1 MKRASNTKP
10 AANTTIALTIRPAHR
25 RIRRVGWGGVAVGVC
40 STLFGQCIAYENFSM
55 AELKVPVDQTK
66 LKHVSFIKV
75 TLYKK
80 APRQPDARPF
90 KFSDQVYKG
99 MYGDQ

>member
-1 MKRASNTKP
+1 
-10 AANTTIALTIRPAHR
+10 
-25 RIRRVGWGGVAVGVC
+25 
-40 STLFGQCIAYENFSM
+40 M
-55 AELKVPVDQTK
+55 AELKVPADQTK